1 MNFIKYLSFK
11 YKLNS
16 NQRRSSAEALAEK
29 VAFFVL
35 IAIVTAI
42 VYFIVKLFPQSIQEN
57 MNQYAM
63 GVFAFVYVI
72 SLSSS
77 VKKYYKEYFL
87 APEREIL
94 LIAPIRNSQIILS
107 RFFIIA
113 FDVLV
118 FGCIFLI
125 PFVTANYF
133 AGNIHF
139 GIVLITIPQVLAIA
153 IVSSF
158 FAHIL
163 FAFAYILTK
172 GKGLKTV
179 AYTLVVIASIGVI
192 AIIVFLQNYKSFFLV
207 QDHLLKGIFHVL
219 FKYPEYML
227 ANQIAGADIGIF
239 TLISIINMFILLFL
253 AYSLTSYCYKKGLLS
268 VSSRDLEKSFYI
280 SKLSMFLNKHIE
292 NFFLKKDIL
301 YLIRSPKLFSVYI
314 TPILFT
320 SVLEIR
326 IQFASLG
333 VFFSIFIS
341 VFTAII
347 VSITLNLLQT
357 DDLNHK
363 NLLFSIPFDIESLFK
378 SRSILLF
385 TLSTLVAGTFI
396 TFICIFES
404 VSWEVLLFSLVQLLL
419 MTYISSK
426 VLVSRVICKSN
437 KNSAGYRYNGSLAGT
452 IFYYMMVWNIPLLI
466 LFSILSGFLMYAV
479 ESSSSLP
486 IYAGI
491 VLIIICLIVLA
502 MFYRSTRIHINQPKE
517 NHV

>member
-16 NQRRSSAEALAEK
+16 NHRKSSAEALADK
-29 VAFFVL
+29 VAFFIL

-42 VYFIVKLFPQSIQEN
+42 VYFIIKLFPQSIQDN

-72 SLSSS
+72 SLSSA

-107 RFFIIA
+107 RFFIVA

-118 FGCIFLI
+118 FGCIFLL

-139 GIVLITIPQVLAIA
+139 GIVLITIPQVLAVA

-158 FAHIL
+158 FAHTL
-163 FAFAYILTK
+163 FAFAYMFTR
-172 GKGLKTV
+172 GKGLKTA
-179 AYTLVVIASIGVI
+179 AYTLVVIASVGVI
-192 AIIVFLQNYKSFFLV
+192 AIIVFWQNYKSFFLV

-227 ANQIAGADIGIF
+227 ANQITGADIGIF
-239 TLISIINMFILLFL
+239 SLVSIANMLILLFL
-253 AYSLTSYCYKKGLLS
+253 AFSLTSFCYKKGLLS

-280 SKLSMFLNKHIE
+280 SKLSAFLNKHVE
-292 NFFLKKDIL
+292 NAFLKKDIL

-320 SVLEIR
+320 SILEIR

-341 VFTAII
+341 VFIAII
-347 VSITLNLLQT
+347 VSITLNVLQT

-363 NLLFSIPFDIESLFK
+363 NLLFSIPFDIENLFK
-378 SRSILLF
+378 SRIILLF

-396 TFICIFES
+396 TFICLVES
-404 VSWEVLLFSLVQLLL
+404 VRWEYLFFSLVQLLF

-426 VLVSRVICKSN
+426 VLVSRVIHKSN
-437 KNSAGYRYNGSLAGT
+437 KNFSGYRYNGSLAGT
-452 IFYYMMVWNIPLLI
+452 IFYYMLVWNIPLLI
-466 LFSILSGFLMYAV
+466 LFSFLSGFLMYAV
-479 ESSSSLP
+479 EEGFTLSL
-486 IYAGI
+486 YTGGI
-491 VLIIICLIVLA
+491 LIVVCLLVLA